1 MSIEILQSDAKAAV
15 AKLSSLSNNELD
27 EIMNSDEKIEEIL
40 NELEQSYLKE
50 IENEKENIMASNHSV
65 AEYNLSKEPE
75 LVELREKVQEL
86 SKQGE
91 ELSKSVEEKM
101 KILREKGGDMS
112 LETALALL
120 QTAASEMEV
129 ESDKTAQKFLDSDT
143 DLDDFLEQ
151 FLVKR
156 KLMHTRLVKAEKL
169 SKLLQRDPSLSN
181 IPNYINS
188 PPLNINTNYI
198 PGVPPVSPPSVH
210 QGVPYPTGPFNMP
223 MPPAMSYFQNHY

>member
-1 MSIEILQSDAKAAV
+1 MSIEILQADAKAAV
-15 AKLSSLSNNELD
+15 AKLASLSNDELD

-40 NELEQSYLKE
+40 KELEQSYLKE
-50 IENEKENIMASNHSV
+50 IENEKETIMASNHSL

-86 SKQGE
+86 SEQGE
-91 ELSKSVEEKM
+91 ELTKSVDENM
-101 KILREKGGDMS
+101 KIIKEKGGDMS

-120 QTAASEMEV
+120 RTAASEMEE
-129 ESDKTAQKFLDSDT
+129 ESDKIAQKFLDNET

-198 PGVPPVSPPSVH
+198 PGVPPVSPPAMH

-223 MPPAMSYFQNHY
+223 MPPAMNYFQNHY